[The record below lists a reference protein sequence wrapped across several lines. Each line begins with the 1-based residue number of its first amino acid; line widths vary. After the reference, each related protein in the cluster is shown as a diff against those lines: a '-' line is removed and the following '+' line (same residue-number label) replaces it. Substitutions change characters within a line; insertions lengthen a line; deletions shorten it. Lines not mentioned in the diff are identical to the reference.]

1 MSQRV
6 TKIADRAIALLYF
19 HAVKDNGG
27 ATLKELVTIF
37 DQTGLGKPNIT
48 RLRASITKDRRATKI
63 SKDKWRLKSDKIPEV
78 EKKFQL
84 SRCLSAKEVKT
95 IPPPGHYVDK
105 KRLQSLKKKK
115 EGAFDLSRL
124 VQMLIELDHAASLD
138 NCISVG
144 LIVRAILDHVPPIFG
159 VNSFAEIANNYNG
172 TKSFKA
178 SMLHL
183 ENSSRKIADAYLHT
197 KIRQRESLPNRT
209 QVNFSNDL
217 DVLLA
222 EIVRI
227 S

>member
-1 MSQRV
+1 ENTAAS
-6 TKIADRAIALLYF
+6 
-19 HAVKDNGG
+19 
-27 ATLKELVTIF
+27 LKELVADF
-37 DQTGLGKPNIT
+37 ARAGLGKPNVT
-48 RLRASITKDRRATKI
+48 KLRTSITKDRRAIKI
-63 SKDKWRLKSDKIPEV
+63 SRDKWQLKSDKIPDV

-84 SRCLSAKEVKT
+84 SRCLSVKEVKA
-95 IPPPGHYVDK
+95 IPPPGRYVNK
-105 KRLQSLKKKK
+105 TRLQSLKRKKG
-115 EGAFDLSRL
+115 GAFDFSRL
-124 VQMLIELDHAASLD
+124 IQMLIELDHASSLD

-144 LIVRAILDHVPPIFG
+144 LLVRAILDHVPPIFG
-159 VNSFAEIANNYNG
+159 ANSFAEIANNYNG

-197 KIRQRESLPNRT
+197 KIRNKESLPNRT

-227 S
+227 N

>member
-63 SKDKWRLKSDKIPEV
+63 SKDKWRLKS
-78 EKKFQL
+78 
-84 SRCLSAKEVKT
+84 A
-95 IPPPGHYVDK
+95 
-105 KRLQSLKKKK
+105 LKKKK